1 MILREV
7 PKMAFENIE
16 VGKHRMGKRSR
27 AIAFR
32 GYTKKEGNH
41 WVAVCIDL
49 NIVAQ
54 GSTPEEATK
63 ECQALIIE
71 YLHYVCT
78 EYPQELHKYV
88 PRPAPQELIEEYNS
102 CMIGTIR
109 PPTRRINKR
118 PLSFSIETS
127 ALASCSA

>member
-1 MILREV
+1 
-7 PKMAFENIE
+7 MAFEDME
-16 VGKHRMGKRSR
+16 VGKNRMGKKSR

-32 GYTKKEGNH
+32 GYTKKEGDH

-54 GSTPEEATK
+54 GSSPEEATK

-71 YLHYVCT
+71 YLDYVCT
-78 EYPQELHKYV
+78 QYPDTLHKYI
-88 PRPAPQELIEEYNS
+88 PRPAPQELIDEYNS
-102 CMIGTIR
+102 SMIGIIR

-127 ALASCSA
+127 VLATCSA